1 MAKIIQARVDE
12 RLMHGQASIWMQVN
26 GANSVIVAN
35 DDSAKNQMQQD
46 LMRVTVPEGV
56 RCSFYS
62 IDKLIKVWP
71 KAADWQLFY
80 LVVESIADIYKLWK
94 NKVPITEI
102 NIGNT
107 HTREDRVRITPSV
120 NLNSEDRKMIKEM
133 HEHGV
138 KFNTITLPGVTKGLV
153 SVEKLIGNS

>member
-26 GANSVIVAN
+26 GANSVIVVN
-35 DDSAKNQMQQD
+35 DDASKSQTQQD
-46 LMRVTVPEGV
+46 LMRVTVPQGV

-62 IDKLIKVWP
+62 IEKLIEIWP

-80 LVVESIADIYKLWK
+80 LVIASIEDIYKLVK
-94 NKVPITEI
+94 AGLPIEEI

-107 HTREDRVRITPSV
+107 HTRNDRERITPSI
-120 NLNSEDRKMIKEM
+120 NLSKFEKGLIKEM
-133 HEHGV
+133 HELGV
-138 KFNTITLPGVTKGLV
+138 KFNTQTLPGVTKGLV
-153 SVEKLIGNS
+153 EITKLIN